1 MADEAEEMLEI
12 LFKQI
17 RKLVRGLDRYRQQ
30 LERNRQAQMPRPLIE
45 EIRNI
50 RTHNPDIDRA
60 MNDRPPADQYA
71 RLEQQLQVLRER
83 EADLQ
88 RQLDDRQRELE
99 ANQDLNQ
106 DGNPDN
112 SVDDRD
118 ELDEVTDDVDERD
131 EQEQQDERER
141 EEQEQREREEEER
154 RREEEEKRKREEEER
169 KRQEEEKRETG
180 TPNPQLPIG
189 AAAAAP
195 ALDDDFDQTAEQMQA
210 DYEADREQSRES
222 MEAQRQEI
230 AEQQREQMENWD
242 GLGNREVMEQ
252 MRTEAEQRG
261 ELPPRE
267 VDETRNQQDQAQE
280 APEQEQTET
289 RQEQVQQQERVEQEQ
304 RDEAQQEQPDQAQD
318 PQEQTQEQ
326 VREQQE
332 REPQAQ
338 EDREQQAESV
348 ESVEQEGL
356 DGEGPE
362 SRREQETERQQEEDR
377 EQADVGTGE
386 GFATGGDHQVAN
398 EAAEQAEQP
407 DGRVQAVDQVLEQ
420 ERLDR
425 ENQRGANPQDGSN
438 RPGMSPDEIRQAQ
451 EQYSAGTPNPSGAV
465 SSPPNGEALDGARGG
480 QTAGQVHAKT
490 TQRGSREQSSHELK
504 KG

>member
-60 MNDRPPADQYA
+60 MNDRPPQDQYA
-71 RLEQQLQVLRER
+71 RIEQQLQVLRER
-83 EADLQ
+83 EADLR
-88 RQLDDRQRELE
+88 RQLDDRQQELE
-99 ANQDLNQ
+99 ANQDLNR
-106 DGNPDN
+106 DGVDDT

-118 ELDEVTDDVDERD
+118 ERDEVTDDVDERD
-131 EQEQQDERER
+131 DQEQQDDRER
-141 EEQEQREREEEER
+141 DEQEQREREEEER

-180 TPNPQLPIG
+180 TPNPQLPVG
-189 AAAAAP
+189 AAAGAAAAP
-195 ALDDDFDQTAEQMQA
+195 ALDDDFDQTAEQMRA

-230 AEQQREQMENWD
+230 AQQQAEQMENWD
-242 GLGNREVMEQ
+242 GLGNREVMDQ

-261 ELPPRE
+261 ELPPRDVAE
-267 VDETRNQQDQAQE
+267 QVNEAQQNQPQE

-289 RQEQVQQQERVEQEQ
+289 RQEQVQQERVSQEQ
-304 RDEAQQEQPDQAQD
+304 AQQQEQDQPDQAQD

-326 VREQQE
+326 VREQEE
-332 REPQAQ
+332 RAPQAQ
-338 EDREQQAESV
+338 EERQQQAE
-348 ESVEQEGL
+348 Q
-356 DGEGPE
+356 DGVDGDGPE
-362 SRREQETERQQEEDR
+362 SRREQETERQQEDDR

-398 EAAEQAEQP
+398 QAAEQAEQP
-407 DGRVQAVDQVLEQ
+407 DGRVQAVDQVLERD
-420 ERLDR
+420 RLDR
-425 ENQRGANPQDGSN
+425 ENQQGANPQDGSN

-451 EQYSAGTPNPSGAV
+451 EKYSAGTSSPSGAV
-465 SSPPNGEALDGARGG
+465 GSRPNGEALDGARGG

-490 TQRGSREQSSHELK
+490 TQRGGREQSGHELK